1 MEKEIFIV
9 KRILKNITPLDKQ
22 IYLLA
27 LSFHHDFTAQDLLDA
42 IRKLHPRWH
51 LKLAKYRCQK
61 YIRQKM
67 LKKSGYFQNV
77 HYTCLLSEYEL
88 NKATYA
94 YIPLPDISKLSL
106 VCGL

>member
-61 YIRQKM
+61 YTKQKM
-67 LKKSGYFQNV
+67 LKKSGHFQSTR
-77 HYTCLLSEYEL
+77 YTCLLSEHDL
-88 NKATYA
+88 NRVA
-94 YIPLPDISKLSL
+94 YVYTPLPDISKSSQI
-106 VCGL
+106 CGL